1 MSRGLGAIIVFALF
15 LIAHDRQNAAASS
28 APPEACGLLTSAEI
42 EASLGE
48 PVKERTSGAQ
58 AAGPLA
64 TSQCYFGTS
73 SARSVSLTLTRRID
87 SGKSTLTPRE
97 YWRRQFQ
104 ASEQDKDS
112 EPERRARPI
121 AGVGEEA
128 YWTGNRFAG
137 ALYVLKGEAF
147 LRISVGGLR
156 DEETRI
162 ATSKALALAALK
174 RL

>member
-1 MSRGLGAIIVFALF
+1 VFAVF
-15 LIAHDRQNAAASS
+15 LIAHDRQYDAASP
-28 APPEACGLLTSAEI
+28 APAEACALLTSAEI

-48 PVKERTSGAQ
+48 SVKERRPGTQ
-58 AAGPLA
+58 ATGQLA

-73 SARSVSLTLTRRID
+73 SARSVSLTLTRRND
-87 SGKSTLTPRE
+87 SGHSTLTPRE
-97 YWRRQFQ
+97 YWRRQFH
-104 ASEQDKDS
+104 ASEQDKDA
-112 EPERRARPI
+112 EPDGRARPI